1 MDYGFNEYHYAMVS
15 VHVYVLN
22 ANLCKEVTGSL
33 FHFLFVL
40 YTYYLYEMYISVLHR
55 GEG

>member
-15 VHVYVLN
+15 VHVLN
-22 ANLCKEVTGSL
+22 ANLCKEVTGGL

-40 YTYYLYEMYISVLHR
+40 YTYYLYEMYKSVLQR
-55 GEG
+55 CGG